1 MTRDWIP
8 AFAGMTEN
16 SVRRADPT
24 TDRPTITSVTGSA
37 ADKIE
42 HNEAFYVVTS
52 DWNSIASVVLM
63 GTGAATH
70 SFDHNQRYVPL
81 EFTKRQTGDL
91 QVTAPAHGQ
100 LAPPGYY
107 MLFIVD
113 NNGVPSVARMVQL
126 TN

>member
-1 MTRDWIP
+1 MIARKISFRGNDGERGPQSGPYVGPPPLKRWGTR
-8 AFAGMTEN
+8 
-16 SVRRADPT
+16 
-24 TDRPTITSVTGSA
+24 SA

-42 HNEAFYVVTS
+42 YNEAFYVVTS

-91 QVTAPAHGQ
+91 QVTAPAHGH
-100 LAPPGYY
+100 LAPPGV
-107 MLFIVD
+107 LH
-113 NNGVPSVARMVQL
+113 ALHRRQ
-126 TN
+126 